1 MLLSP
6 VKRAIRAREVAI
18 ELAGHVALSERM
30 ISRLERP
37 SRRAPFDVAAGAG
50 VVDHADHD
58 DSPERLI
65 RGAVATAVESFADG
79 QPRRG
84 VDRGDAAVMG
94 ECRLAAEALRVVAGG
109 DEQSAGR
116 VGAHAEAGH
125 QGGCGGGDQLLEHGS
140 RRRRS
145 ASRRCTRR
153 ASSRRASL
161 VAPTAVVGSA
171 GRSRAAVVTSSNTV
185 LPRSAAGGR
194 PVHSRAGRASG

>member
-1 MLLSP
+1 
-6 VKRAIRAREVAI
+6 
-18 ELAGHVALSERM
+18 M

-37 SRRAPFDVAAGAG
+37 SGAG

-116 VGAHAEAGH
+116 VGAHAEAGDE
-125 QGGCGGGDQLLEHGS
+125 GGRGGSDQLLEHG
-140 RRRRS
+140 
-145 ASRRCTRR
+145 
-153 ASSRRASL
+153 
-161 VAPTAVVGSA
+161 VE
-171 GRSRAAVVTSSNTV
+171 AATLCLEALHPPSQLTQ
-185 LPRSAAGGR
+185 G
-194 PVHSRAGRASG
+194 